1 MEIQLKIIGVL
12 LIALA
17 LLHAVFPAYFRWSK
31 DLAGLQPINR
41 QMMYV
46 HAFFIALDGFLDGPL
61 VPDVFAGDHRHPAG
75 KKGGLRVCRFLG
87 RGLLVQFFG
96 YSSSLWRG
104 KTFETVV
111 HVVFAVFWTYLATM
125 FSAIAWAPA
134 RTMPW

>member
-1 MEIQLKIIGVL
+1 METQLKIIGAL

-17 LLHAVFPAYFRWSK
+17 LLHGVFPTYFRWSK

-46 HAFFIALDGFLDGPL
+46 HAFFVALTVFLMGVFCLTCSPEIAGTP
-61 VPDVFAGDHRHPAG
+61 
-75 KKGGLRVCRFLG
+75 LG
-87 RGLLVQFFG
+87 RKVACGFAVFWAARLLVQFFG

-104 KTFETVV
+104 KTFETAV
-111 HVVFAVFWTYLATM
+111 HVVFTLFWIFLTAI

>member
-17 LLHAVFPAYFRWSK
+17 LLHAVFPTYFRWSR

-46 HAFFIALDGFLDGPL
+46 HAFFIALTVFLMGVLCLTCSPEL
-61 VPDVFAGDHRHPAG
+61 TGTP
-75 KKGGLRVCRFLG
+75 LG
-87 RGLLVQFFG
+87 RKVACGLAVFWAARLLVQFFG

-104 KTFETVV
+104 KTFETAA
-111 HVVFAVFWTYLATM
+111 HVVFAVFWTYLATG
-125 FSAIAWAPA
+125 FLAIAWTPA